1 MDQMDQLDS
10 VLPNQAEVRPL
21 RPHGGRR
28 PGAGRPRSY
37 TEPLVRRTVTLP
49 QSYLRQLE
57 RTGGGNL
64 SEGIRLLVEHAQ
76 TPSGAPWLIPPVLDH
91 PPSEASEEVSPP

>member
-1 MDQMDQLDS
+1 MDQLDC
-10 VLPNQAEVRPL
+10 VLPNQEEEVRPL